1 MVNLSKS
8 KYCALWQCP
17 KMLWLRKYKPELAE
31 VDSHTLSIMETGNAV
46 GDLAM
51 GLFGDFT
58 EVTVY
63 TDGEI
68 DLSAMVRRTQEEI
81 KKDTSVICEASF
93 EWNGLYCA
101 VDILRREGDGWS
113 IYEVKSSTSDDK
125 AVYIADVAYQ
135 KFVLEHC
142 GVKVTGT
149 YLVVLN
155 RDYIFDGTLDLQKLF
170 KVTDVGLAVAFEQDN
185 VAINTRIA
193 EEVLKSPDEPGD
205 DLSIHCNKPYP
216 CAFWKYCSRHVPS
229 PSVFD
234 LYRLP
239 FKKKIAYYQQGMAG
253 FDKLL
258 HCPDITGD
266 KQLRQIEYA
275 LADKGTYL
283 DKPAIRDFLR
293 LLRYPL
299 YFLDFETIQPAVPQY
314 VGTRPYTQIPF
325 QYSLHYI
332 ESEGG
337 ALQHKEFLAQRLS

>member
-1 MVNLSKS
+1 M
-8 KYCALWQCP
+8 
-17 KMLWLRKYKPELAE
+17 
-31 VDSHTLSIMETGNAV
+31 
-46 GDLAM
+46 
-51 GLFGDFT
+51 
-58 EVTVY
+58 
-63 TDGEI
+63 
-68 DLSAMVRRTQEEI
+68 
-81 KKDTSVICEASF
+81 ICEASF

-193 EEVLKSPDEPGD
+193 EEVLKSPPTSRATTC
-205 DLSIHCNKPYP
+205 LYTAISPYP

-239 FKKKIAYYQQGMAG
+239 FKKKRSPTTSKEWPA
-253 FDKLL
+253 LTS
-258 HCPDITGD
+258 CCTVPTSRGD

-337 ALQHKEFLAQRLS
+337 ALQHKEFLAQPGTDPRRALAEQLCADIPFGVCTTAYNKQFECGRIRELAALYPRSCAAPAEYRKQHR

>member
-68 DLSAMVRRTQEEI
+68 DLPAMMRRTQEEI
-81 KKDTSVICEASF
+81 AKDTPVICEASF

-101 VDILRREGDGWS
+101 VDILRREDDGWA

-155 RDYIFDGTLDLQKLF
+155 RDYIFDGTLDLQLF

-185 VAINTRIA
+185 DT
-193 EEVLKSPDEPGD
+193 
-205 DLSIHCNKPYP
+205 
-216 CAFWKYCSRHVPS
+216 
-229 PSVFD
+229 
-234 LYRLP
+234 
-239 FKKKIAYYQQGMAG
+239 
-253 FDKLL
+253 
-258 HCPDITGD
+258 
-266 KQLRQIEYA
+266 
-275 LADKGTYL
+275 
-283 DKPAIRDFLR
+283 
-293 LLRYPL
+293 
-299 YFLDFETIQPAVPQY
+299 
-314 VGTRPYTQIPF
+314 
-325 QYSLHYI
+325 
-332 ESEGG
+332 
-337 ALQHKEFLAQRLS
+337 

>member
-68 DLSAMVRRTQEEI
+68 DLPSMMRRTQEEI
-81 KKDTSVICEASF
+81 AKDTPVICEASF
-93 EWNGLYCA
+93 DWNGLYCA
-101 VDILRREGDGWS
+101 VDILRREGDGRA
-113 IYEVKSSTSDDK
+113 IYEVKSSTSDEK
-125 AVYIADVAYQ
+125 SVYIADVAYQ

-149 YLVVLN
+149 YLVVLD
-155 RDYIFDGTLDLQKLF
+155 RDYIFDGTLDLQKMF

-205 DLSIHCNKPYP
+205 TCLYTAISPTRARSGNTVPAMCRHRQCLISTVCRSRKRSPTTSKEWPALTSCCTVPTSRGTSSCGRSNTRWRTRGRTSTSPP
-216 CAFWKYCSRHVPS
+216 FVISCGRCATRCIFWTSRRYS
-229 PSVFD
+229 PLCRS
-234 LYRLP
+234 
-239 FKKKIAYYQQGMAG
+239 M
-253 FDKLL
+253 
-258 HCPDITGD
+258 
-266 KQLRQIEYA
+266 
-275 LADKGTYL
+275 
-283 DKPAIRDFLR
+283 
-293 LLRYPL
+293 
-299 YFLDFETIQPAVPQY
+299 
-314 VGTRPYTQIPF
+314 
-325 QYSLHYI
+325 
-332 ESEGG
+332 
-337 ALQHKEFLAQRLS
+337 

>member
-1 MVNLSKS
+1 M
-8 KYCALWQCP
+8 
-17 KMLWLRKYKPELAE
+17 
-31 VDSHTLSIMETGNAV
+31 
-46 GDLAM
+46 
-51 GLFGDFT
+51 
-58 EVTVY
+58 
-63 TDGEI
+63 
-68 DLSAMVRRTQEEI
+68 
-81 KKDTSVICEASF
+81 
-93 EWNGLYCA
+93 
-101 VDILRREGDGWS
+101 
-113 IYEVKSSTSDDK
+113 
-125 AVYIADVAYQ
+125 
-135 KFVLEHC
+135 
-142 GVKVTGT
+142 
-149 YLVVLN
+149 
-155 RDYIFDGTLDLQKLF
+155 F

-266 KQLRQIEYA
+266 KQLQQIEYA

-299 YFLDFETIQPAVPQY
+299 YFLDFETIQPLC
-314 VGTRPYTQIPF
+314 R
-325 QYSLHYI
+325 SM
-332 ESEGG
+332 
-337 ALQHKEFLAQRLS
+337 